1 MGRNWKKV
9 ALNALLVSNYEKG
22 VDCSKKKIKLEVTKV
37 EMQIEKLFTFE
48 VVLGYYQSYDLHVL
62 KSFFELML

>member
-1 MGRNWKKV
+1 M
-9 ALNALLVSNYEKG
+9 
-22 VDCSKKKIKLEVTKV
+22 DCSKKKIKLEVTKV